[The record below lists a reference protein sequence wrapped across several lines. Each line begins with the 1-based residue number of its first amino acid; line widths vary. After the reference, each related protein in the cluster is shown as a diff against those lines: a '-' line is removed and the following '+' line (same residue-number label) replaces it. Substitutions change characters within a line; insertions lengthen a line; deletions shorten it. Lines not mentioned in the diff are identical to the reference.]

1 MTEMY
6 WFSGTIY
13 IVGEIKIPVFISKTL
28 LIYSNPPRQA
38 DSQVFLVSNLIDFML
53 VDTCLRII
61 IHVVISNPNE
71 ETVG

>member
-13 IVGEIKIPVFISKTL
+13 IVGEIRIPVLISKTL
-28 LIYSNPPRQA
+28 LICSNPSRQA
-38 DSQVFLVSNLIDFML
+38 DSQVFFVSNLIDFML

-61 IHVVISNPNE
+61 IHIGISNPN
-71 ETVG
+71 